1 LTRITLGGNVLPVAE
16 RTTSKHRQE
25 KKVISDSDYIRHREW
40 FRLLGVR
47 AEEEGKTEKAEH
59 FAGVVRGLD
68 LAFGDGV
75 YKEN

>member
-1 LTRITLGGNVLPVAE
+1 M
-16 RTTSKHRQE
+16 
-25 KKVISDSDYIRHREW
+25 ISDADYIRHREW

-68 LAFGDGV
+68 LAFGDGI
-75 YKEN
+75 YKK